1 VSVLCACWNRED
13 DGTQDEQEYSGKH
26 FGCPPEWN
34 CERDC
39 ELREDYHIIH
49 AKPITEEKD
58 HEFPET

>member
-1 VSVLCACWNRED
+1 MRVNISVVLR
-13 DGTQDEQEYSGKH
+13 SGIA
-26 FGCPPEWN
+26 N
-34 CERDC
+34 ANC